1 MGPRTSCGAE
11 VPTRGSLKICRGRA
25 GLTYLRLLAILF
37 VASAANT
44 AVAQQSVAPSS
55 PPSHADSGGKP
66 SPGAAE
72 GAGNTAASTRPAE
85 NAKSKGDTDKGG
97 SKELPATKAPANT
110 ANGKSADKPALK
122 DRGASKGSTVGP
134 APKGTHE
141 RAGTNEKGSGNNAI
155 DTRITVQPR
164 PVLKLPP
171 RPSVATIPPNSRT
184 LFHQSSPREIASP
197 VRNATGILVSTPHAA
212 KTPIVGP
219 SPTAA
224 YGSAIGSVPHAG
236 RHCCTQHR
244 SSGCGFDRSCLPS
257 VEQQRNHRNGC
268 DSSGRG
274 CRRDRWPSQERR
286 GHQRD
291 RVSTQ
296 ATLDPVRP
304 LRGASM
310 SRCCGPATRRHPRF
324 FLACGVGATCS

>member
-1 MGPRTSCGAE
+1 MGFTQD
-11 VPTRGSLKICRGRA
+11 CRGRA

-110 ANGKSADKPALK
+110 ATGKSADKPALK

-134 APKGTHE
+134 ALKGTHE
-141 RAGTNEKGSGNNAI
+141 RARTNEKGSGNNAI

-164 PVLKLPP
+164 PALKLPP
-171 RPSVATIPPNSRT
+171 KASITTILPNSRN
-184 LFHQSSPREIASP
+184 LLHQSSPREIASP

-224 YGSAIGSVPHAG
+224 YGSAIGSAPHAVAIAVPG
-236 RHCCTQHR
+236 TARQGAASIVHV
-244 SSGCGFDRSCLPS
+244 SPVSNSGVITGTG
-257 VEQQRNHRNGC
+257 V
-268 DSSGRG
+268 
-274 CRRDRWPSQERR
+274 
-286 GHQRD
+286 
-291 RVSTQ
+291 T
-296 ATLDPVRP
+296 RP
-304 LRGASM
+304 GAGAGVIG
-310 SRCCGPATRRHPRF
+310 GPAKNVAGINGTAFRAKRP
-324 FLACGVGATCS
+324 

>member
-1 MGPRTSCGAE
+1 MGFTQD
-11 VPTRGSLKICRGRA
+11 CRGRA

-85 NAKSKGDTDKGG
+85 NAKSTGDKSKGDTDKGG

-110 ANGKSADKPALK
+110 ANGKSVDKPALK

-134 APKGTHE
+134 ALKGTHE

-164 PVLKLPP
+164 PALKLPL
-171 RPSVATIPPNSRT
+171 RPSVATIPPNSRN
-184 LFHQSSPREIASP
+184 LLHQSSPREIASP

-224 YGSAIGSVPHAG
+224 YGSAIGSAPHAVAIAVPG
-236 RHCCTQHR
+236 TARQGAASIVHV
-244 SSGCGFDRSCLPS
+244 SPVSNSGVITGTG
-257 VEQQRNHRNGC
+257 V
-268 DSSGRG
+268 
-274 CRRDRWPSQERR
+274 
-286 GHQRD
+286 
-291 RVSTQ
+291 T
-296 ATLDPVRP
+296 RP
-304 LRGASM
+304 GAGAGVIG
-310 SRCCGPATRRHPRF
+310 GPAKNVAGINGTAVRAKRP
-324 FLACGVGATCS
+324 

>member
-1 MGPRTSCGAE
+1 VGPRTSCGAE
-11 VPTRGSLKICRGRA
+11 VSTRGSLKICRGRA
-25 GLTYLRLLAILF
+25 GLTYLRLLATLF

-44 AVAQQSVAPSS
+44 AVAQQSAAPSS

-110 ANGKSADKPALK
+110 ANGKLADKPALK

-224 YGSAIGSVPHAG
+224 YGSAIGSVPHPVAIAVPSTARQGAASIVHVSPVSNSSVITGTGVTRPGAG
-236 RHCCTQHR
+236 A
-244 SSGCGFDRSCLPS
+244 GVIG
-257 VEQQRNHRNGC
+257 
-268 DSSGRG
+268 
-274 CRRDRWPSQERR
+274 
-286 GHQRD
+286 
-291 RVSTQ
+291 
-296 ATLDPVRP
+296 
-304 LRGASM
+304 
-310 SRCCGPATRRHPRF
+310 GPAKNVAGINGTAFRPKRP
-324 FLACGVGATCS
+324 

>member
-1 MGPRTSCGAE
+1 
-11 VPTRGSLKICRGRA
+11 
-25 GLTYLRLLAILF
+25 LAILF
-37 VASAANT
+37 VASATNT

-55 PPSHADSGGKP
+55 PLTHADSAGKP

-85 NAKSKGDTDKGG
+85 NAKSNGDKSKGDADKGG

-110 ANGKSADKPALK
+110 ANGNDKPALK

-134 APKGTHE
+134 APKGTQE

-197 VRNATGILVSTPHAA
+197 VRNATGILVSTPRVA

-219 SPTAA
+219 PPTAA
-224 YGSAIGSVPHAG
+224 FGSVIGSAPHAFAIAVGTARQGAASIVHVSPVSNGSVITGTGVTRPGAG
-236 RHCCTQHR
+236 A
-244 SSGCGFDRSCLPS
+244 GVIG
-257 VEQQRNHRNGC
+257 
-268 DSSGRG
+268 
-274 CRRDRWPSQERR
+274 
-286 GHQRD
+286 
-291 RVSTQ
+291 
-296 ATLDPVRP
+296 
-304 LRGASM
+304 
-310 SRCCGPATRRHPRF
+310 GPAKNVAGINGTAFRPKRP
-324 FLACGVGATCS
+324 

>member
-1 MGPRTSCGAE
+1 M
-11 VPTRGSLKICRGRA
+11 
-25 GLTYLRLLAILF
+25 AILF

-134 APKGTHE
+134 ALKGTHE

-164 PVLKLPP
+164 PALKLPL
-171 RPSVATIPPNSRT
+171 RPSVATIPPNSRN

-224 YGSAIGSVPHAG
+224 YGSAIGSAPHAVAIAVPG
-236 RHCCTQHR
+236 TARQGAASIVHV
-244 SSGCGFDRSCLPS
+244 SPVSNSGVITGTG
-257 VEQQRNHRNGC
+257 V
-268 DSSGRG
+268 
-274 CRRDRWPSQERR
+274 
-286 GHQRD
+286 
-291 RVSTQ
+291 T
-296 ATLDPVRP
+296 RP
-304 LRGASM
+304 GAGAGVIG
-310 SRCCGPATRRHPRF
+310 GPAKNVAGINGTAVRAKRP
-324 FLACGVGATCS
+324 

>member
-1 MGPRTSCGAE
+1 VGPRTSCGAE

-25 GLTYLRLLAILF
+25 GLTYLRLLATLF

-44 AVAQQSVAPSS
+44 AVAQQSAAPSS

-110 ANGKSADKPALK
+110 ANGKPADKPALK

-134 APKGTHE
+134 GLKGTHE

-164 PVLKLPP
+164 PVLKLPL

-224 YGSAIGSVPHAG
+224 YGSAIGSAPHAVAIAVPSTARQG
-236 RHCCTQHR
+236 AASIVHVSPVSN
-244 SSGCGFDRSCLPS
+244 SSVITGTG
-257 VEQQRNHRNGC
+257 
-268 DSSGRG
+268 
-274 CRRDRWPSQERR
+274 
-286 GHQRD
+286 
-291 RVSTQ
+291 
-296 ATLDPVRP
+296 ATRP
-304 LRGASM
+304 GAGAGVIG
-310 SRCCGPATRRHPRF
+310 GPAKNVAGINGTAFRPKRP
-324 FLACGVGATCS
+324 

>member
-1 MGPRTSCGAE
+1 M
-11 VPTRGSLKICRGRA
+11 PTRGSLKICRGRA
-25 GLTYLRLLAILF
+25 GLTYLRLLATLF

-44 AVAQQSVAPSS
+44 AVAQQSAAPSS

-110 ANGKSADKPALK
+110 ANGKPADKPALK

-224 YGSAIGSVPHAG
+224 YGSAIGSVPHAVAIAVPSTARQG
-236 RHCCTQHR
+236 AASIVHLSPVSN
-244 SSGCGFDRSCLPS
+244 SSVITGTG
-257 VEQQRNHRNGC
+257 V
-268 DSSGRG
+268 
-274 CRRDRWPSQERR
+274 
-286 GHQRD
+286 
-291 RVSTQ
+291 T
-296 ATLDPVRP
+296 RP
-304 LRGASM
+304 GAGAGVIG
-310 SRCCGPATRRHPRF
+310 GPAKNVAGINGTAFRPKRP
-324 FLACGVGATCS
+324 